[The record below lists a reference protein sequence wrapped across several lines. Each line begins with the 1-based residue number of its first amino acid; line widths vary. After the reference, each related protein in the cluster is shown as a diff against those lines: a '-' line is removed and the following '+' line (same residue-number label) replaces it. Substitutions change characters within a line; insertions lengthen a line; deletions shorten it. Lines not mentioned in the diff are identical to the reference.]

1 MTGKAIA
8 AAIVAVVGVMVCCVA
23 GLGIGAGGI
32 ALAACTQPQASA
44 PPAPD
49 PSARGTTT
57 EPTVA
62 GWDAEQI
69 SNAATIV
76 QVGAQLNVPPR
87 GWVIAVAT
95 AMQESSLRNLGNQGS
110 ANDHD
115 SLGLFQQR
123 PSQGWGTPAQILN
136 PVYAATQFYSHL
148 LDVSNWQDLPLTV
161 AAQDVQKSAYPDT
174 YATWED
180 DAVAVVD
187 AVGPGATGLN
197 SSDFTTWIGM
207 CAALGADGQPDSSS
221 LPLPKGFVLPYD
233 TPPAVVIALNWAL
246 AQLGTPY
253 SFGGDCTNPHGG
265 NPTHQCDC
273 SSLVQQAYAHAG
285 ITLPRT
291 TSQQVHSGT
300 AVDPNGALLP
310 GDLIFIPGSDGTMSH
325 PGHVGLYLGDEYLI
339 HSPHTGDSVKIT
351 RTNSWQ
357 DQLAGVRQIVSWS
370 TVGSQ

>member
-8 AAIVAVVGVMVCCVA
+8 AAIAAVVGVMVCCVA
-23 GLGIGAGGI
+23 GLGIGASGI

-49 PSARGTTT
+49 PSASGTTT

-69 SNAATIV
+69 SNAATIA

-148 LDVSNWQDLPLTV
+148 LDVSGWQDLPLTV
-161 AAQDVQKSAYPDT
+161 AAQDVQKSAYPDA
-174 YATWED
+174 YAKWED

-187 AVGPGATGLN
+187 AVGPGATGLD
-197 SSDFTTWIGM
+197 SSDFTDLDRHVRRPRRRRTTR
-207 CAALGADGQPDSSS
+207 QQ
-221 LPLPKGFVLPYD
+221 LP
-233 TPPAVVIALNWAL
+233 TPAERVRPAVQHATSRRHCP
-246 AQLGTPY
+246 QLGPR
-253 SFGGDCTNPHGG
+253 PARH
-265 NPTHQCDC
+265 PVLLRRRLHQ
-273 SSLVQQAYAHAG
+273 S
-285 ITLPRT
+285 PRR
-291 TSQQVHSGT
+291 Q
-300 AVDPNGALLP
+300 PRPRMRLLQSRP
-310 GDLIFIPGSDGTMSH
+310 
-325 PGHVGLYLGDEYLI
+325 
-339 HSPHTGDSVKIT
+339 
-351 RTNSWQ
+351 
-357 DQLAGVRQIVSWS
+357 AGVRARRHHPAPHHLATSPLRRRRRPQRHPAPR
-370 TVGSQ
+370 